1 MLVHAQRQRGIALV
15 VSLLFLL
22 MVTLISIAA
31 ARNSSFGLRMA
42 GNMQDAYDSFQAA
55 EAGVYAVL
63 GLAGTGNEPFRG
75 VDVASPFT
83 GIATGDHPLRN
94 LRDGAA
100 SVDAAVFVVATA
112 RTCPRPPGEG
122 GGSSVGLLDCDYYR
136 ITAEHDVENKAR
148 SRMEL
153 GVVKTVIGSQ
163 G

>member
-1 MLVHAQRQRGIALV
+1 MVLCRQRQRGIALV

-63 GLAGTGNEPFRG
+63 GLAGTGNEPFRR
-75 VDVASPFT
+75 VDVATPFA
-83 GIATGDHPLRN
+83 GISAADHPLQH
-94 LRDGAA
+94 LRDGAV
-100 SVDAAVFVVATA
+100 SVNVAVFLMATD
-112 RTCPRPPGEG
+112 RTCPRPPDERD
-122 GGSSVGLLDCDYYR
+122 GSSVGLLDCDYYR

>member
-1 MLVHAQRQRGIALV
+1 MPVFVQKQRGVALV

-31 ARNSSFGLRMA
+31 ARNSAFGLRMA

-55 EAGVYAVL
+55 EAGIYAVL
-63 GLAGTGNEPFRG
+63 GLAGTGNEPLRRA
-75 VDVASPFT
+75 DVAAPFA
-83 GIATGDHPLRN
+83 GIAADDHPLRN

-100 SVDAAVFVVATA
+100 SVDTAVFVVATE
-112 RTCPRPPGEG
+112 RSCPRPPDEG
-122 GGSSVGLLDCDYYR
+122 GGSSVGLLDCDFYR

-153 GVVKTVIGSQ
+153 GVVKTVIGSS